1 MAQVERLLV
10 FLASPGD
17 VPNERRYVQ
26 EVVNELNRTVASAR
40 GIVLQ
45 VVSWEN
51 DAFPGYGMDA
61 QALIN
66 AQIAEM
72 ARYSLFVGIM
82 WNRLGT
88 STPRAESGTVEEF
101 ERAVA
106 ALAQHKRPH
115 IWFYFCQAPA
125 KLDNDEQL
133 EQRKKVLAF
142 KKTVEA
148 NGMPWSYK
156 TPSDFRSKF
165 RNQMI
170 LWLDSPAN
178 KPQTHDADNIRV
190 RVHQAYFLNKPE
202 EHCFFVNVVNSSQT
216 TDIEITHVWYE
227 GSTRID
233 VLESRR
239 PLPRRLRPKESWETW
254 IRSADVPPDPNPF
267 TNFRVRISTG
277 KVFNSEQNRDVPPR
291 GFVPGR

>member
-1 MAQVERLLV
+1 MAQLERLLV
-10 FLASPGD
+10 FLASPED
-17 VPNERRYVQ
+17 VPKERRYVQ
-26 EVVNELNRTVASAR
+26 EVINELNRTVAAAR

-45 VVSWEN
+45 VKSWEN
-51 DAFPGYGMDA
+51 DAFPGYGTDA

-66 AQIAEM
+66 LQIADM
-72 ARYSLFVGIM
+72 SKVSLFVGIM

-106 ALAQHKRPH
+106 SLGQHKRPN
-115 IWFYFCQAPA
+115 IWFYFRQAPA
-125 KLDNDEQL
+125 KLDTDEQL

-142 KKTVEA
+142 KKMVEA
-148 NGMPWSYK
+148 NGIPWSYR

-165 RNQMI
+165 RNQML
-170 LWLDSPAN
+170 LWLDSPAI
-178 KPQTHDADNIRV
+178 KPQTHDADNILV

-233 VLESRR
+233 VLERRR
-239 PLPRRLRPKESWETW
+239 PLPRRLRPKQSWETW
-254 IRSADVPPDPNPF
+254 IRSAHVPPDRNPF
-267 TNFRVRISTG
+267 SNFRVRTSTG
-277 KVFNSEQNRDVPPR
+277 KVFYSERNRDVPIR
-291 GFVPGR
+291 GFVPGE

>member
-1 MAQVERLLV
+1 MAQIERLLV

-17 VPNERRYVQ
+17 VPKERRYVQ
-26 EVVNELNRTVASAR
+26 EVLDELNRTVASAR

-61 QALIN
+61 QAFIN

-72 ARYSLFVGIM
+72 AKYSLFVGIM

-101 ERAVA
+101 DRAVA
-106 ALAQHKRPH
+106 ALAEHKRPN
-115 IWFYFCQAPA
+115 IWFYFRQAPA

-142 KKTVEA
+142 RKRVEA
-148 NGMPWSYK
+148 NGIPWSYK
-156 TPSDFRSKF
+156 SPSEFRSKF

-170 LWLDSPAN
+170 LWLDSPVN
-178 KPQTHDADNIRV
+178 KVQTHDGESLSV
-190 RVHQAYFLNKPE
+190 RVHRAYFLNKPE
-202 EHCFFVNVVNSSQT
+202 EHCYFVNVVNTSQT
-216 TDIEITHVWYE
+216 IDIEITHVWYE
-227 GSTRID
+227 GSNRVD

-254 IRSADVPPDPNPF
+254 IRSADVPPDPNSF
-267 TNFRVRISTG
+267 RNFRVRTSTG
-277 KVFNSEQNRDVPPR
+277 KIFNSEQNRSMPPR
-291 GFVPGR
+291 GFVPG